1 MQKLQHFS
9 QVSPQTIHV
18 VYLPWVQGPLWQCS
32 GVSDMQIYKYK
43 YKDKYTW
50 APIHFGSSAFN
61 VHGGIPQ
68 LNTVEYVGWPQ
79 YTWAQY
85 TLVRVPLTFIGGTL
99 N

>member
-32 GVSDMQIYKYK
+32 GVSDMQIHKYKYK
-43 YKDKYTW
+43 YKDK
-50 APIHFGSSAFN
+50 
-61 VHGGIPQ
+61 
-68 LNTVEYVGWPQ
+68 

-85 TLVRVPLTFIGGTL
+85 TLVRVPLTLMGGIL